1 LHERGDKG
9 GAEKDSEEE
18 ENLKPLIENYDD
30 RPIRS
35 IYT

>member
-1 LHERGDKG
+1 LHERGGKG

-18 ENLKPLIENYDD
+18 EDLNSLIENYDD